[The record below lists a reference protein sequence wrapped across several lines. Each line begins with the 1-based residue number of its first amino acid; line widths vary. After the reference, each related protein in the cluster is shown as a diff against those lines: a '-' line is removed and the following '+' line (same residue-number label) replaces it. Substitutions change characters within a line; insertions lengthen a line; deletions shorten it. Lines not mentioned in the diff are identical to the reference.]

1 MHSTCFQ
8 KWVKPE
14 KPNASTL
21 WLLIGAKGSND
32 PNDNMLEQT
41 KIDQFVK
48 ENNIKMYHEVNTSDS
63 KYVNEFVKEH
73 IIKMLFSDIKET
85 VDPVTF

>member
-1 MHSTCFQ
+1 
-8 KWVKPE
+8 
-14 KPNASTL
+14 
-21 WLLIGAKGSND
+21 
-32 PNDNMLEQT
+32 MLEQT